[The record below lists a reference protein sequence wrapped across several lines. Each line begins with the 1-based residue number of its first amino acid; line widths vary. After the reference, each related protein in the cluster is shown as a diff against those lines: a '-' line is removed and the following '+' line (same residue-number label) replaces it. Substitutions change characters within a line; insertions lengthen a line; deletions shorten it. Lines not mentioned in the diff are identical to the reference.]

1 MINKQR
7 KSIIKLKEKGKRQ
20 AMKKKWTEP
29 GGHNRGPLKQS
40 YYWVSDKLMDYPL
53 EELFWGAMF

>member
-20 AMKKKWTEP
+20 AMKKTWTEP
-29 GGHNRGPLKQS
+29 GGHNRGPLEQS
-40 YYWVSDKLMDYPL
+40 YYCGSVSKILL
-53 EELFWGAMF
+53 TLKSF

>member
-1 MINKQR
+1 MINEQR

-29 GGHNRGPLKQS
+29 GGHNRGPLEQS
-40 YYWVSDKLMDYPL
+40 YYCGSVSFKG
-53 EELFWGAMF
+53 FWCWLRCIL